1 VTYFQAGHP
10 PTPQKETTMATIP
23 ATGNTDNTKPDF
35 VDQLLAI
42 KESQRRRELLDVS
55 HTARLLPPLDEY
67 NSINEYERTLE
78 LFKTA
83 SATTQVSFYRF
94 NPTMA
99 QRRANADV
107 LARWEVSRRRPR
119 GKPSD
124 DDRRKRALGLL
135 DWRVYSGNGI
145 GYYRAPALAKV
156 QEGERDVQTRDA
168 MRYLAPL
175 VNEGHLTR
183 AELHNAIIEA
193 SEINEHIPLNKSR
206 SVVERQIDDAIT
218 KFTEPFGWERLDAD
232 VH

>member
-1 VTYFQAGHP
+1 
-10 PTPQKETTMATIP
+10 MAIVP
-23 ATGNTDNTKPDF
+23 AEGDTDNAKPDF

-55 HTARLLPPLDEY
+55 HSYMRNAGLVPPLDEFGTVD
-67 NSINEYERTLE
+67 EYVRLLGQFER
-78 LFKTA
+78 A
-83 SATTQVSFYRF
+83 PATQISFYRF
-94 NPTMA
+94 LPTMA

-107 LARWEVSRRRPR
+107 LTRWAAAQR
-119 GKPSD
+119 KPKSSD
-124 DDRRKRALGLL
+124 GDRRKRALGLL
-135 DWRVYSGNGI
+135 DWRIYTGNGI

-175 VNEGHLTR
+175 VNEGYLSR

-193 SEINEHIPLNKSR
+193 SEINKHIPLNKSR

-218 KFTEPFGWERLDAD
+218 KFTEPFGWERLDD
-232 VH
+232 VR